1 MKYYQKNAEL
11 FYKVDEVNK
20 SFVEL
25 FRNPFQK
32 RIQVVTNEST
42 YTETVNRIINNSF
55 TEIDET
61 SFNNAYTVIKSE
73 IWCVKEV
80 NNLYTYILQNVN
92 FVEV

>member
-61 SFNNAYTVIKSE
+61 SFNNAYAVIKSE
-73 IWCVKEV
+73 I
-80 NNLYTYILQNVN
+80 
-92 FVEV
+92 

>member
-73 IWCVKEV
+73 I
-80 NNLYTYILQNVN
+80 
-92 FVEV
+92 